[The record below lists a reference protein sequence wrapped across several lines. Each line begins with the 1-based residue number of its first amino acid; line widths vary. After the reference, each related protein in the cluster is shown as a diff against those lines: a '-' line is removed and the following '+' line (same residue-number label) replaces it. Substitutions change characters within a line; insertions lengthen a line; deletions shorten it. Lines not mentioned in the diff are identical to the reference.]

1 MNKDT
6 ETIEDNRTA
15 KELDFRF
22 SHLRHVPKIGK
33 LKSPK
38 RVASKVKA
46 KNNFDLSDHKLDT
59 VAL

>member
-1 MNKDT
+1 MSNIHLDDMNKDIHTT
-6 ETIEDNRTA
+6 ETSDDRTV

-38 RVASKVKA
+38 SNKA
-46 KNNFDLSDHKLDT
+46 PKNVNNLK
-59 VAL
+59 